1 MPKPKPLKQLPVN
14 SQVRKACPTCGP
26 AVLLI
31 VKTNSINGSQFLGC
45 PNFPKCRY
53 SEEIPESIRLEL
65 SGYCKLPGF
74 E

>member
-1 MPKPKPLKQLPVN
+1 MTKIKPLKRLQTN
-14 SQVRKACPTCGP
+14 SQVQRPCPLCGP

-45 PNFPKCRY
+45 PNFPSCRHT
-53 SEEIPESIRLEL
+53 EEIPESIRLQL
-65 SGYCKLPGF
+65 AGYHKLPGF